1 MSDRRY
7 ITPVGDEGIYVLDT
21 ASWRTRR
28 PVMDTSLCVYCGLC
42 LGYCPVNSMKG
53 AGDEGYYITYD
64 YCKGCGICAAE
75 CPRKAIS
82 MVREGGNSNG

>member
-21 ASWRTRR
+21 ASWRTHR
-28 PVMDTSLCVYCGLC
+28 PVMDKSLCVNCGLC
-42 LGYCPVNSMKG
+42 LGYCPVNSIKW
-53 AGDEGYYITYD
+53 AEDKGYYITYD

-75 CPRKAIS
+75 CTRKAIS